1 MKKSYLKFGIL
12 ILCVVLALC
21 IVACS
26 ERQQEEQGEVIGPE
40 ITDNL
45 RDPIEI
51 KGKGAKEKAFEYI
64 VNSMKYLD
72 TEEHVKINP
81 YWLCINTVLD
91 FRFRNYEKLFDGT
104 YSTTPKT
111 FVDYKLSI
119 LADIALTN
127 DEQATQAGKVPN
139 ANSRMLIELQDV
151 NKSFTVFGLY
161 YYGSTTYLDL
171 AGKKYYFE
179 QLNIS
184 SLAIAIVRALKL
196 GTADETD
203 FVSLVGNFLRAK
215 LPDIKLA
222 NGFNVSA
229 AIPTIWDTNI
239 FENTYRVDYSTET
252 VEYDVLE
259 EGVTVKKVE
268 PKYEYVRE
276 YFKANTFLDMLC
288 KSNGVLDIM
297 PNVIPAFSITW
308 TSFGLPDMDQFL
320 EDTIGFSLRTIYAKD
335 WPKMKFPFYA
345 INEMKEVKDQ
355 DGSISHAYVFS
366 GFGIDIVADTGEYDV
381 QFRTVPFR
389 FGLSEKDDVGINMA
403 SYNFG
408 NGKGSTYS
416 KGNIANL
423 EANFKL
429 AVDSPEGDTLRVK
442 DILGDIVSLGGLEEA
457 PVVIDE
463 ATSYTFD
470 VKAAFSID
478 LFDNANNYVQLT
490 YRYNGKEVLSEA
502 PGRDKY
508 H

>member
-490 YRYNGKEVLSEA
+490 YRYNGKEVFS
-502 PGRDKY
+502 R
-508 H
+508 